1 MPPPLLDLLSRAAM
15 YSPKVESSLCSRA
28 ASSPALG
35 APSLAPADPRVSLP
49 AGRVFKCSLNCLG
62 MHQVSCYSVAVSCK
76 ASGRVGFARGEKCVT
91 SAESEWESQDG
102 KDPLWCQQQCVKGG
116 VV

>member
-28 ASSPALG
+28 ASSPVVR

-49 AGRVFKCSLNCLG
+49 AGRVVLNALLKPRE
-62 MHQVSCYSVAVSCK
+62 YSSV
-76 ASGRVGFARGEKCVT
+76 
-91 SAESEWESQDG
+91 
-102 KDPLWCQQQCVKGG
+102 L
-116 VV
+116 